1 MRDQFLIDFCD
12 SQQNYDE
19 TVSYLIKHHPT
30 CVNDTE
36 ADANWKK
43 EFVTNLVNDAIRRI
57 MFGNLDYFAYI
68 PNMLVAV
75 RLDEK
80 TVLLSVT
87 PR

>member
-1 MRDQFLIDFCD
+1 MRDQFLIDFCE
-12 SQQNYDE
+12 SQQNYSE
-19 TVSYLIKHHPT
+19 TVSYLVKHHPL
-30 CVNDTE
+30 CIDGE
-36 ADANWKK
+36 GDKRWK
-43 EFVTNLVNDAIRRI
+43 EYFATHLVNDAIRRI
-57 MFGNLDYFAYI
+57 IFGGFNYFAYI